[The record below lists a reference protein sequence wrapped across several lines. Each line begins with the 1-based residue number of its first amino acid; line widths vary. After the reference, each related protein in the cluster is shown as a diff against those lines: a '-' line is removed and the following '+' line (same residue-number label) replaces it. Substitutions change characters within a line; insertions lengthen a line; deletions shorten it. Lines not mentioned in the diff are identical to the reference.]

1 MEDINSVV
9 RKSKNIRTKVGFIN
23 NQAKKA
29 KILINQDDSER
40 LLKIAEG
47 ALTRFNL
54 LKNRIKGLVLLKN
67 TKKLDTKSNIL
78 NRGIETKPSFVHS
91 SHNTNKERAR

>member
-54 LKNRIKGLVLLKN
+54 LRNRIKGLVLLKN

-78 NRGIETKPSFVHS
+78 NRDIEIKPSFVHS